1 MSQPPE
7 YAAAAAALR
16 STPAQM
22 AAAITIDL
30 VIASQREANFLRMID
45 RKAPLLYEVDV
56 VNQAIRRYETC
67 WLPMQAAHPDMNVIP
82 PLDVHWV
89 WHTHML
95 SPLHYQEVSESIIF
109 LFIYN
114 SVRNFHAVLI
124 LLVLVLGFLVGGRYE
139 SSVRAWDTYCS
150 PEPYDFL
157 ASPAASPSYK
167 STCGY
172 DIAAA
177 VQRQRNFNYQVSLPH
192 YTSTKFLTEAV
203 KRYIQFLLL
212 KQTYS
217 DQFLTPCYDFD
228 IVWHTHQVHPHSYL
242 RDCTAIFGSLLKH
255 DDTVN
260 DRTKGSKLLKGE
272 ALTKKLW
279 ATHFEEPFWRRGCM
293 FSLLEVK
300 ERPQRSSFPRIRDA
314 RSVEHCLRRCTCS
327 INSTKRYTRPEGT
340 IKVSKNL
347 LKTLLPPTN
356 SKSAHNVAE
365 VCLKS
370 KDVEPEMSARVS
382 VTTSVTLN
390 RELQLI
396 AGEFMEHQ
404 VQSDSHLSYLCQC
417 AALNRGGLTP
427 TTTVHIATHST
438 NVCYSSEKN
447 RSHRPVET
455 CLIFSVVDTRDGAKY
470 TVQVVHSAALLLSMV
485 LVYGREQRL
494 LAMAHLIGA
503 DSLPSRDQLDS
514 NLQFLPHLSN
524 ADERAFVIVNRD
536 GDYAIVKGRWT
547 GFSRKQP
554 ASKGQKAKPGS
565 AGRLLVDAFNLLKNT
580 VQKIEVPSP
589 EGSTLFVIGVFF
601 FQISDAQARLPGKRI
616 ECRSTNTAEQIA
628 SVFCVATLFV
638 LCNPDKVGLFV
649 DSSTTLDYDMLQ
661 VRSRNDSTSVGHQA
675 HKWPLTLACGYGR
688 QLPSTRVLQSQDA
701 EGASLQ
707 GCLLG
712 CANFFFLY

>member
-1 MSQPPE
+1 MDKWSKQT
-7 YAAAAAALR
+7 ALR
-16 STPAQM
+16 
-22 AAAITIDL
+22 
-30 VIASQREANFLRMID
+30 
-45 RKAPLLYEVDV
+45 
-56 VNQAIRRYETC
+56 
-67 WLPMQAAHPDMNVIP
+67 
-82 PLDVHWV
+82 
-89 WHTHML
+89 
-95 SPLHYQEVSESIIF
+95 
-109 LFIYN
+109 
-114 SVRNFHAVLI
+114 
-124 LLVLVLGFLVGGRYE
+124 GGRG
-139 SSVRAWDTYCS
+139 W
-150 PEPYDFL
+150 L
-157 ASPAASPSYK
+157 Q
-167 STCGY
+167 
-172 DIAAA
+172 I
-177 VQRQRNFNYQVSLPH
+177 SLPH

-293 FSLLEVK
+293 FRGHNAPAFLGFETQDLSNIAYGDVHVPSIALKDIPVQREQLRLKLSYGNKKVTTFNADLSQKQVTKSGFSLVWQPTDASTSASIVKFPFERRAAKDLLVELEVFDK
-300 ERPQRSSFPRIRDA
+300 MFLQRKDMIRL
-314 RSVEHCLRRCTCS
+314 V
-327 INSTKRYTRPEGT
+327 G
-340 IKVSKNL
+340 KVSL
-347 LKTLLPPTN
+347 DQLLPPTN
-356 SKSAHNVAE
+356 SKSAHNVAD
-365 VCLKS
+365 VSLRS
-370 KDVEPEMSARVS
+370 KDTDPEMSARVS
-382 VTTSVTLN
+382 ITTSVTLN

-427 TTTVHIATHST
+427 TTTVHIATHS
-438 NVCYSSEKN
+438 
-447 RSHRPVET
+447 
-455 CLIFSVVDTRDGAKY
+455 VVDTRDGAKY
-470 TVQVVHSAALLLSMV
+470 TVQVVHSAALLLSMI

-554 ASKGQKAKPGS
+554 ATKGQKAKPGS

-589 EGSTLFVIGVFF
+589 EGSTLFVIG
-601 FQISDAQARLPGKRI
+601 DAQARLPGKRI

-628 SVFCVATLFV
+628 SVFCVSTLFV
-638 LCNPDKVGLFV
+638 LCNPDK
-649 DSSTTLDYDMLQ
+649 

-688 QLPSTRVLQSQDA
+688 QLPSNRVLQSQDA
-701 EGASLQ
+701 EVSGVVIVVMVWCSKLTA
-707 GCLLG
+707 
-712 CANFFFLY
+712 

>member
-22 AAAITIDL
+22 TAGISIDL
-30 VIASQREANFLRMID
+30 VTASQREANFLRMID
-45 RKAPLLYEVDV
+45 RKAPLLYEPEV

-67 WLPMQAAHPDMNVIP
+67 WLPMQTAHPDMNVIP

-95 SPLHYQEVSESIIF
+95 SPLHYQEDCEKLCGKVID
-109 LFIYN
+109 
-114 SVRNFHAVLI
+114 HK
-124 LLVLVLGFLVGGRYE
+124 LLSSDEIQKRYE

-157 ASPAASPSYK
+157 ASPAPAPTYK

-228 IVWHTHQVHPHSYL
+228 IVWHTHQVHPLNYL

-293 FSLLEVK
+293 FRGHNAPAFLGFENQDLSNIAYGDVHVPSIALKDIPVQREQLRLKLSYGNKKVTTFNADLSQKQVTKSGFSLVWQPTDASTSASIVKFPFERRASKDLLIELEVFDK
-300 ERPQRSSFPRIRDA
+300 MFLQRKDIIRLVG
-314 RSVEHCLRRCTCS
+314 R
-327 INSTKRYTRPEGT
+327 
-340 IKVSKNL
+340 VSL
-347 LKTLLPPTN
+347 DQLLPPTN

-365 VCLKS
+365 VCLRS
-370 KDVEPEMSARVS
+370 RDTENEMTARVN
-382 VTTSVTLN
+382 VTISVTLS

-396 AGEFMEHQ
+396 AGDFMEHQ

-417 AALNRGGLTP
+417 AALNRGALTP
-427 TTTVHIATHST
+427 TTTVHIATH
-438 NVCYSSEKN
+438 
-447 RSHRPVET
+447 
-455 CLIFSVVDTRDGAKY
+455 SVVDTRDGAKY
-470 TVQVVHSAALLLSMV
+470 TVQVVHSAALLLSMI

-503 DSLPSRDQLDS
+503 DSLPSRDQLDN

-524 ADERAFVIVNRD
+524 ADERAFVIVNKD

-554 ASKGQKAKPGS
+554 ASEGQKAKPGA

-589 EGSTLFVIGVFF
+589 DGSTLFVIG
-601 FQISDAQARLPGKRI
+601 DAQARLPGKRI

-628 SVFCVATLFV
+628 SVFCVSTLFV
-638 LCNPDKVGLFV
+638 LCNPDKNVV
-649 DSSTTLDYDMLQ
+649 ISE
-661 VRSRNDSTSVGHQA
+661 RNYN
-675 HKWPLTLACGYGR
+675 K
-688 QLPSTRVLQSQDA
+688 
-701 EGASLQ
+701 
-707 GCLLG
+707 
-712 CANFFFLY
+712 N